1 MRLRE
6 MAGKLVPPK
15 LDPVDERVTSA
26 NAGGGRPDL
35 RTTSRRPKPAVDS
48 LIAHGFVTEAV
59 LPERI
64 EPDDVLEGIT
74 IEVPHRLKRAL
85 HSEVAARRDDPTR
98 RSVASMKSVIL
109 EALAAYGFGDLIRP
123 ADIEVQAGI
132 FMKRQ
137 SAQMKRR

>member
-1 MRLRE
+1 MV
-6 MAGKLVPPK
+6 GKLVPPK
-15 LDPVDERVTSA
+15 LDPVDDPAPSA
-26 NAGGGRPDL
+26 NTAIGKPDL
-35 RTTSRRPKPAVDS
+35 RTTARRPRPVVDA
-48 LIAHGFVTEAV
+48 LISQGFVTEAT

-74 IEVPHRLKRAL
+74 IEMPRRLKRAL

-109 EALAAYGFGDLIRP
+109 EALAAYGFADLIRP

-137 SAQMKRR
+137 SAQMRRR

>member
-1 MRLRE
+1 

-15 LDPVDERVTSA
+15 LDPVDDPPPFA
-26 NAGGGRPDL
+26 NTAITAIGKPDL
-35 RTTSRRPKPAVDS
+35 RTTTRRPKPVVDS
-48 LIAHGFVTEAV
+48 LISQGFVTEAT

-64 EPDDVLEGIT
+64 GPDDVLEGIT
-74 IEVPHRLKRAL
+74 IEVPRRLKRAL

-109 EALAAYGFGDLIRP
+109 EALAAYGFSDLIRP

-137 SAQMKRR
+137 SAQMRRR

>member
-1 MRLRE
+1 M
-6 MAGKLVPPK
+6 PPK
-15 LDPVDERVTSA
+15 LDPVDDPTPSA
-26 NAGGGRPDL
+26 STATGRPDL
-35 RTTSRRPKPAVDS
+35 RATARRPKPVMDA
-48 LIAHGFVTEAV
+48 LISQGFVTEAA

-74 IEVPHRLKRAL
+74 IEVPRRLKRAL

-109 EALAAYGFGDLIRP
+109 EALAAYGFADLIRP

-137 SAQMKRR
+137 SAQMRRR

>member
-1 MRLRE
+1 MV
-6 MAGKLVPPK
+6 GKLVPPK
-15 LDPVDERVTSA
+15 LDPVDVPVSSTIAE
-26 NAGGGRPDL
+26 GGRPDL
-35 RTTSRRPKPAVDS
+35 RTAAKRLKPALDS
-48 LIAHGFVTEAV
+48 LIAQGFVTEAIP
-59 LPERI
+59 PERI

-74 IEVPHRLKRAL
+74 IEVPRRLKRAL

-109 EALAAYGFGDLIRP
+109 EALAAYGFADLIRP
-123 ADIEVQAGI
+123 ADIEVQVGI

>member
-1 MRLRE
+1 MV
-6 MAGKLVPPK
+6 GKLVPPK
-15 LDPVDERVTSA
+15 LDPLDDPAPSA
-26 NAGGGRPDL
+26 NTAIGKPDL
-35 RTTSRRPKPAVDS
+35 RTTARRPKPVVDS
-48 LIAHGFVTEAV
+48 LISQGFVTEAT

-74 IEVPHRLKRAL
+74 IEVPRRLKRAL

-109 EALAAYGFGDLIRP
+109 EALAAYGFADMIRP

-137 SAQMKRR
+137 SAQMRRR

>member
-1 MRLRE
+1 MV
-6 MAGKLVPPK
+6 GKLVPPK
-15 LDPVDERVTSA
+15 LDPLDDPAPSA
-26 NAGGGRPDL
+26 NTAIGKPDL
-35 RTTSRRPKPAVDS
+35 RTTARRPKPVVAS
-48 LIAHGFVTEAV
+48 LISQGFVTEAT

-74 IEVPHRLKRAL
+74 IEVPRRLKRAL

-109 EALAAYGFGDLIRP
+109 EALAAYGFAELIRP

-137 SAQMKRR
+137 SAQMRRR